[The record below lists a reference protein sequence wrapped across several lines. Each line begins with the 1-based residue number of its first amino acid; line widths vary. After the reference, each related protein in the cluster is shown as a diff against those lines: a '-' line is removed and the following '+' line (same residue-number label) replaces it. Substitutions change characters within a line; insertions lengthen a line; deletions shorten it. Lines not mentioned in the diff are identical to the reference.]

1 MVMQLWLRECF
12 FHKEQLIS
20 HDYVKVL
27 LTSSLGLLKVN
38 KNLKRS
44 LLTFNKPDERVMSR
58 DF

>member
-1 MVMQLWLRECF
+1 MQLWLRECF

-20 HDYVKVL
+20 HGYVEVL

-58 DF
+58 YF

>member
-1 MVMQLWLRECF
+1 MQLWLRECF

-20 HDYVKVL
+20 HGYVEVL

-44 LLTFNKPDERVMSR
+44 LSTCNKTDERVMSR
-58 DF
+58 YF